1 MFGTTWKYNQTEN
14 RIQFNHKIGY
24 TTRKII
30 STLILPSI
38 HFRISSLL
46 TRSSHTVRILQSTIH
61 SKLTLAYPSLLTR
74 SHHQSKLH
82 PTHRQERERELQLLA
97 DASLSSTPH
106 SNEQC
111 RRFPLRTGEFLP
123 FLLHLTQA
131 HLRPLQAHLEL
142 CMYPIHRAISL
153 LYAGEALPSSNVSDL
168 LFENV
173 FMQACSVCMES
184 VFTVCENKNRCCHV
198 SGVHV
203 YTWAI
208 INMWACVLIIKA

>member
-1 MFGTTWKYNQTEN
+1 MFLSHGSNTPINYPLKAHLSLSLPPHAKPPPVQAPP
-14 RIQFNHKIGY
+14 HAP
-24 TTRKII
+24 TR
-30 STLILPSI
+30 
-38 HFRISSLL
+38 
-46 TRSSHTVRILQSTIH
+46 
-61 SKLTLAYPSLLTR
+61 
-74 SHHQSKLH
+74 
-82 PTHRQERERELQLLA
+82 ERERELQLLA

-123 FLLHLTQA
+123 FLLHLTQP

-203 YTWAI
+203 YT
-208 INMWACVLIIKA
+208 